1 MMIVCPWGVVRVAE
15 VSDCQ
20 LAGKDVSAASRVL
33 AGGDEIGFHVT
44 NPGSRFPCQCVTQAR
59 PGQMKSSLSMKT
71 TSY

>member
-33 AGGDEIGFHVT
+33 AGGDEIEIHVT
-44 NPGSRFPCQCVTQAR
+44 NPGRAFRVKASLT
-59 PGQMKSSLSMKT
+59 PGQTFGVILMEIISD
-71 TSY
+71 